1 MLDAVIA
8 SGVQSFDDLSGLL
21 FVRLAHDKEC
31 FFRRDHDEV
40 LRTAATGDFRDSGH
54 NRYPNPPQD
63 EGG

>member
-40 LRTAATGDFRDSGH
+40 LEPLQQGTSATAAIIVTQKPPTG
-54 NRYPNPPQD
+54 
-63 EGG
+63 